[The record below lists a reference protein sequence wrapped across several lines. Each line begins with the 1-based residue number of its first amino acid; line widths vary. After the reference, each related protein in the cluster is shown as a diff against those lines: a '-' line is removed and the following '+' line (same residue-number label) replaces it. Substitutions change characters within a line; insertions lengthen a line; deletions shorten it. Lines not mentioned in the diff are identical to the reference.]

1 MKIKWNGHACF
12 TITASDGTTIVTD
25 PYEPGAYDGAVGY
38 GPVDDRA
45 DVALIS
51 HDHADHNYPQGL
63 VGQPQVLTGRGAA
76 KGIEF
81 AAVETAHDEKG
92 GAERGRNTLFAFE
105 VDGVRVGF
113 MGDLGHLLSEE
124 QLAALGR
131 IDVLLAPTGGV
142 FTVGPKEAKQLV
154 EQIKPRLVIPMHY
167 KTPKCGFPL
176 AEVDAFAGQLADVK
190 RLEAS
195 EVEIGAADLPATGPE
210 VWILEYA
217 R

>member
-1 MKIKWNGHACF
+1 MKVKWNGHACF
-12 TITASDGTTIVTD
+12 TITASDGTAIVTD

-38 GPVDDRA
+38 DPIDDRV

-51 HDHADHNYPQGL
+51 HEHADHNYPQGL
-63 VGQPQVLTGRGAA
+63 VGEPQVLTRGGAA

-81 AAVETAHDEKG
+81 AAVEAAHDEKG
-92 GAERGRNTLFAFE
+92 GAERGVNTLFAFE

-131 IDVLLAPTGGV
+131 IDVLLTPTGGV
-142 FTVGPKEAKQLV
+142 FTVGPEEAKQLV
-154 EQIKPRLVIPMHY
+154 EQIEPRLVIPMHY

-176 AEVDAFAGQLADVK
+176 AEVDAFARQVAAVK
-190 RLEAS
+190 NVAGS